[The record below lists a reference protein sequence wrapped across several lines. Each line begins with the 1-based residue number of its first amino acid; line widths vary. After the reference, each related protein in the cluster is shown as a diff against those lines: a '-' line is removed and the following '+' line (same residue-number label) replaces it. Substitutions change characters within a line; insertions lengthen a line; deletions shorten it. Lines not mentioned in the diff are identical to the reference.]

1 MIHKATRLAVLV
13 LTVLACGSGWAVAA
27 GDRMGGTGLY
37 LTHSAETLAPGA
49 MRAGAFGEYVRYVV
63 SEDPETYDLAPQFAW
78 SPVRDLEFMFA
89 MPLLHQLVTPDSK
102 ETGIGDG
109 VVGLKYR
116 LLPHVAALSYVS
128 LPFGD
133 EGRGLGSGGAD
144 VGVAGILSY
153 PLGAGVVADI
163 NAGYQFTGVSGTDGD
178 DYLFYGLGLSVPVG
192 ARTKIFGEI
201 AGRAVMEGQTH
212 DTVQFDLGLRHQLN
226 GRISLTV
233 GGGRGKSGDYGP
245 EDPELRLFAGFDV
258 LFGATPAAPGGAA
271 PAAPA
276 PAAKAA
282 SAAPPVKAAVAAPA
296 VVAPAPATAPA
307 VVTAPPAVPPAA
319 AAPAIA
325 AAPVATAT
333 APAPAHPAQEL
344 DAARKRLAA
353 AEILFEYDRTRL
365 TPEGERALKQVT
377 ADMLKYPEINFTI
390 EGHADSRGT
399 SSYNKLLGL
408 RRAEVVMRAMV
419 KAGIGFDRL
428 RVVTQG
434 EMKPKVP
441 NKDARGMALNRR
453 VVFSAL

>member
-1 MIHKATRLAVLV
+1 MIQKATRLAVLV
-13 LTVLACGSGWAVAA
+13 LAVLACGSGSAVAA

-89 MPLLHQLVTPDSK
+89 MPLLRQLVTPDGK

-116 LLPHVAALSYVS
+116 LFPHVAALSYVS

-133 EGRGLGSGGAD
+133 EGRGLGSGGTD

-226 GRISLTV
+226 DRISLTV
-233 GGGRGKSGDYGP
+233 GGGRGMSGDYGP

-258 LFGATPAAPGGAA
+258 LFGAAPAAPQGAV

-282 SAAPPVKAAVAAPA
+282 AAAPTVKAAAAAPPVAPPVSAAPA
-296 VVAPAPATAPA
+296 V
-307 VVTAPPAVPPAA
+307 
-319 AAPAIA
+319 A
-325 AAPVATAT
+325 AAPVAPPVSAAPAVAVAPVVA
-333 APAPAHPAQEL
+333 APAPAHSAQEL

-365 TPEGERALKQVT
+365 TPEGERALQQVT

-399 SSYNKLLGL
+399 SSYNKILGL
-408 RRAEVVMRAMV
+408 RRAEVVMRSMV
-419 KAGIGFDRL
+419 KAGIGFGRL
-428 RVVTQG
+428 KVVTQG
-434 EMKPKVP
+434 EMKPRVP